1 MTHRVTRRTTR
12 DTVQSAFYQS
22 STFATPSREDA
33 SCNSFSLKMPG
44 KTISVTEMIAN
55 GVSKIF
61 DQSQNTTANH
71 QKNRVALHK
80 LHKEAAEHV
89 ESVQNGK
96 GIKLVGER
104 AFESTFIEM
113 VNHILQVKKG
123 VAVADRAVK
132 FIGGY
137 VMFLNDKGAFCSI
150 DFNGFIDLF
159 LH

>member
-1 MTHRVTRRTTR
+1 
-12 DTVQSAFYQS
+12 
-22 STFATPSREDA
+22 
-33 SCNSFSLKMPG
+33 MPG